1 MSEDTKEQIQIIL
14 ELLRKS
20 LIDNGVSIG
29 LSEKKKKIIFFDTE
43 EYLSTG
49 KFDGFSVSIDNLVK

>member
-1 MSEDTKEQIQIIL
+1 MSENAKEQIEIVL

-29 LSEKKKKIIFFDTE
+29 LSEKNIMFFDTE
-43 EYLSTG
+43 EYLLTG
-49 KFDGFSVSIDNLVK
+49 KFDGFSVNIDNLVK

>member
-1 MSEDTKEQIQIIL
+1 MSENAKEQIEIVL

-20 LIDNGVSIG
+20 LIDNGVSMG
-29 LSEKKKKIIFFDTE
+29 ASEKKIMFFDTE

-49 KFDGFSVSIDNLVK
+49 KFDGFSVNIDNLVK

>member
-1 MSEDTKEQIQIIL
+1 MSENAKEQIEIVL

-20 LIDNGVSIG
+20 LIDNGVSMGISG
-29 LSEKKKKIIFFDTE
+29 NKIMFFDTDKYVE
-43 EYLSTG
+43 TR

>member
-29 LSEKKKKIIFFDTE
+29 LSEKKIMFFDTDK
-43 EYLSTG
+43 YLSTG
-49 KFDGFSVSIDNLVK
+49 KFDGFSVNIDSLVK

>member
-29 LSEKKKKIIFFDTE
+29 LSEKKIMFFDTE

-49 KFDGFSVSIDNLVK
+49 KFDGFSVNIDNLVK

>member
-1 MSEDTKEQIQIIL
+1 MSEDTKEQIQTIL

-29 LSEKKKKIIFFDTE
+29 LSEKKIMFFDTDKYVE
-43 EYLSTG
+43 TR

>member
-1 MSEDTKEQIQIIL
+1 MSENAKEQIEIVL

-29 LSEKKKKIIFFDTE
+29 LSEKNIMFFDTDKYIE
-43 EYLSTG
+43 TR
-49 KFDGFSVSIDNLVK
+49 KFDGFSVNIDNLVK